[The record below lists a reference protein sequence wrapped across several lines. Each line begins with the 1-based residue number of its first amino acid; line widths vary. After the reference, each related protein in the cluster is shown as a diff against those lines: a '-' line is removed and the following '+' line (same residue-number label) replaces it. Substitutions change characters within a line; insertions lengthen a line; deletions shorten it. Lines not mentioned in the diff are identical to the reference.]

1 MGINVPTCMP
11 LGSKLFAEPS
21 VIKHDNKVYEV
32 HYLARMWAFEPSML
46 RVPGGS
52 TLDIYAVTQDVT
64 HGLEIAGT
72 HVNLMVVPGV
82 VANSRVHFSK
92 PGIYTIVCHEY
103 CGKNHQNLNARI
115 EVSDQLF

>member
-1 MGINVPTCMP
+1 
-11 LGSKLFAEPS
+11 
-21 VIKHDNKVYEV
+21 
-32 HYLARMWAFEPSML
+32 ML